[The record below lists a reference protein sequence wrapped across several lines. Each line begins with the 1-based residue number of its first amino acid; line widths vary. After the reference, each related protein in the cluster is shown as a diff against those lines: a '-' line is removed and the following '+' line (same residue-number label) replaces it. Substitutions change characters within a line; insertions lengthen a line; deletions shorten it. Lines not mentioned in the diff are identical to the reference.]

1 MAGIRLGYDVQL
13 ELVHCVETQRK
24 ISTRHSSAR
33 LANHPAD
40 IVRHPS
46 DDGLVEAEIAA
57 FDEFWQ
63 CQCVDTGA
71 RCTNADLVFSA
82 VSPVTATAQIAG

>member
-24 ISTRHSSAR
+24 ISTRHCLHSPRQPS
-33 LANHPAD
+33 AD
-40 IVRHPS
+40 IVRHPL

-57 FDEFWQ
+57 FDKFWQ